1 MNQSDIEGSYSV
13 AGGCSGVWLQRTAV
27 LIGLC
32 CAMALLPRA
41 AAAEAILVGQ
51 TESMIFL
58 PSYVAKGKNYFKDE
72 GLDVDLH
79 FFRGGAQALAAV
91 ISKDAQIYVG
101 VPSTAMK
108 AFVKGQKVRMFAVV
122 MQQNTTSIVLTAE
135 AASRQNLSSSS
146 SLSDR
151 IKALKGLTVG
161 VNAGGGGPEE
171 LLRFVLH
178 NERLSAEKDV
188 TISPVG
194 AQAAVL
200 AAFARNRIDA
210 LVQSPPIT
218 DMAVS
223 QFGGF
228 TLINFGKDE
237 YEPLR
242 GMVRT
247 TLIARGDWLDE
258 NPDRAARLVRAYWRA
273 ERLIRDKPEE
283 ALEAI
288 KPWFGSLPPK
298 DLRSGFLA
306 NREAVPATPRI
317 DRKGLEINKKLAEII
332 DGEALKINLDEVF
345 TNRFVDLAAK
355 GLQ

>member
-1 MNQSDIEGSYSV
+1 MSTKRIGFVMRFV
-13 AGGCSGVWLQRTAV
+13 AHAGLI
-27 LIGLC
+27 IGLSV
-32 CAMALLPRA
+32 LVLVLPR
-41 AAAEAILVGQ
+41 EAVSQTILVGQ

-58 PSYVAKGKNYFKDE
+58 PSYVAKGRNYFKDE

-108 AFVKGQKVRMFAVV
+108 AFAKGQKVRMFGVV
-122 MQQNTTSIVLTAE
+122 MQQNTTSIILTAE
-135 AASRQNLSSSS
+135 AAKRQGLGQSS
-146 SLSDR
+146 SLADR
-151 IKALKGLTVG
+151 IKSLKGLTVG

-178 NERLSAEKDV
+178 NERLSPEKDV

-223 QFGGF
+223 QFGGYS
-228 TLINFGKDE
+228 LINFGKDE

-242 GMVRT
+242 GMIRT
-247 TLIARGDWLDE
+247 TLIARADWLDE
-258 NPDRAARLVRAYWRA
+258 NPDRAARLVRAFWKA

-298 DLRSGFLA
+298 DLRSGFMA
-306 NREAVPATPRI
+306 NREAVPTTPRI
-317 DRKGLEINKKLAEII
+317 DRKGLEINKKFAEII
-332 DGEALKINLDEVF
+332 DGEALKLNLDDVF

-355 GLQ
+355 GMQ